1 MTLLILGQ
9 TSQPNQVKKMRLSKI
24 KLAGFKSFVDATT
37 INFPSNLTGIV
48 GPNGCGKSNTIDAV
62 RWVMGESSAKHLR
75 GASMD
80 DVIFNGSSARK
91 PIDMAAVELIFDNSE
106 GKLGGQ
112 YANYAE
118 ISVKRQVSRDGA
130 SKYSLNGTRCRK
142 RDVADLFLGTG
153 LGPRSYAIIE
163 QGMISRL
170 IEAKPEEL
178 RHFLEEAAGISKY
191 KERRRETETRIRHTR
206 ENLERLS
213 DLREEIGIQLAK
225 LQRQSRSAERYKE
238 FKQEERQLKAEHLTL
253 HWRELKAE
261 LDIRDKEIQATETSL
276 QQVIAQQRA
285 AESEI
290 ESQRQQSTQSNE
302 ILNNVQAEYYRLGAD
317 ISAKEQNIKHSQDLL
332 QRQQTDLEQIQ
343 IALADAGHAILSDKQ
358 EVEECQQNLLSEQ
371 PKLEHL
377 KAQEVASTEHYST
390 AEQAKQKWQQTWDEI
405 NQRYSAASQTAQLER
420 SRMEQLERH
429 VQQLQQRLQ
438 KIDVEKQALRGE
450 NLQEQISDLNILLT
464 KSTTEKEEHEQQLS
478 EAIANIK
485 KTREQIVSKEQQS
498 ADVRRS
504 IHQKQGSLSS
514 MEALQEAAL
523 GKTDKAAQQWLE
535 KNGISNNARFAEQL
549 SVSEGWEL
557 AVETVLG
564 DTLEAICVDNIEPF
578 SSVFDSL
585 KDSNLS
591 LVESQRENTRTEA
604 ASTNASAAVS
614 SEWLLAKVSSSVDT
628 SQFLFGIRCSDNLD
642 DALKVRSTLLNG
654 ESIITKNGIWLGTN
668 WIRIRRESDSN
679 SGVLARESS
688 IRELQH
694 ELIGHEAGAEK
705 ISAELTG
712 LRGTLQTNE
721 QQREEIQVV
730 LNSIHSRLNEI
741 KAQISAR
748 ESRHQHI
755 TSRDKD
761 LAVELEETQNL
772 INREESDI
780 ATATRNRNAALENA
794 EKMEADKKVLQGERD
809 ELQQQLQQHRTRQQQ
824 HQDQVHQLAIRVE
837 GLKTRLSG
845 LQHNIQRMEQ
855 AQTAQLQR
863 KQNLEALL
871 SQSLLPT
878 EQLESELKTLLEQR
892 LLSEEALAEA
902 RRKVEAITQTLRTLE
917 QQRSEF
923 EQSSQSVRAKLEKC
937 RLDSQEI
944 RVRSK
949 TTLEQLAETAFEL
962 EATLEKLAQLE
973 AETEPASSQQWETR
987 LSIVATKISR
997 LGAINLAAIDE
1008 YKEQLQRKEYLDAQD
1023 QDVTAALEILEQ
1035 AIAKIDKETRS
1046 RFKETFDHVNSRI
1059 KDMFPRLFGGGTAF
1073 LEMTGDDLLSTGV
1086 TIMARPPGKR
1096 ISNIHLMSGGEKALT
1111 AVALVFAIFE
1121 LNPAPFCMLDE
1132 VDAPLDE
1139 ANVGRFCQLVKEM
1152 SNRVQ
1157 FIFITHNKTTMEMSE
1172 HLSGVTMRE
1181 SGVSRLVSVDVAEAA
1196 TMAGVGA

>member
-1 MTLLILGQ
+1 
-9 TSQPNQVKKMRLSKI
+9 MRLSKI

-37 INFPSNLTGIV
+37 INFPGNLTGIV

-80 DVIFNGSSARK
+80 DVIFNGSSSRK

-118 ISVKRQVSRDGA
+118 ISVKRQVTREGG

-213 DLREEIGIQLAK
+213 DLREEIGIQLAR
-225 LQRQSRSAERYKE
+225 LQRQSRGAERYKE
-238 FKQEERQLKAEHLTL
+238 LKREERQLKAEHLTL

-261 LDIRDKEIQATETSL
+261 LDIRDKEIQTTETSL

-290 ESQRQQSTQSNE
+290 ESHRQQSTQSNE

-317 ISAKEQNIKHSQDLL
+317 ISAKEQNIKYQQDLL
-332 QRQQTDLEQIQ
+332 QRQQTDLEQVQ
-343 IALADAGHAILSDKQ
+343 VALADAGHAILSDKQ
-358 EVEECQQNLLSEQ
+358 EVEDLQQDLRSEQ
-371 PKLEHL
+371 PKLEQL

-405 NQRYSAASQTAQLER
+405 NQRYSATSQKAQLER

-450 NLQEQISDLNILLT
+450 NLQEQISDLNILLI

-578 SSVFDSL
+578 SPVFDSL

-591 LVESQRENTRTEA
+591 LVENQRENTKTDT
-604 ASTNASAAVS
+604 SSSNSSAAVS
-614 SEWLLAKVSSSVDT
+614 SEWLLSKVSSSVDT
-628 SQFLFGIRCSDNLD
+628 SQFLFGIRCSNNLD

-654 ESIITKNGIWLGTN
+654 ESIITKDGIWLGAN

-688 IRELQH
+688 IRELQQ
-694 ELIGHEAGAEK
+694 ELTGHEAGAEK

-712 LRGTLQTNE
+712 LRGTLQTSE
-721 QQREEIQVV
+721 QQREEIQVA
-730 LNSIHSRLNEI
+730 LNTIHSRLNEI

-772 INREESDI
+772 INRDESDI

-794 EKMEADKKVLQGERD
+794 EKMEADRKVLQEERD
-809 ELQQQLQQHRTRQQQ
+809 ALQQQLQQHRTSLQQ
-824 HQDQVHQLAIRVE
+824 HRDQAHQLAIRVE

-855 AQTAQLQR
+855 SQTAQLQR
-863 KQNLEALL
+863 KQDLESLL
-871 SQSLLPT
+871 SQSVQPT
-878 EQLESELKTLLEQR
+878 QQLESELKKLLEQR
-892 LLSEEALAEA
+892 LQSEEALAQA
-902 RRKVEAITQTLRTLE
+902 RRKVETITQSLRKLE
-917 QQRSEF
+917 QQRGEF
-923 EQSSQSVRAKLEKC
+923 EQNAQKVREQLEKC
-937 RLDSQEI
+937 RLDSQEL

-949 TTLEQLAETAFEL
+949 TTLEQLAETDFEL
-962 EATLEKLAQLE
+962 EPTLEKLAQLE
-973 AETEPASSQQWETR
+973 EEDGQSVSSQRWETK
-987 LSIVATKISR
+987 LSEVAAKISR
-997 LGAINLAAIDE
+997 LGAINLAAIEE
-1008 YKEQLQRKEYLDAQD
+1008 YKEQLQRKEYLDDQD
-1023 QDVTAALEILEQ
+1023 KDVTAALAILEQ
-1035 AIAKIDKETRS
+1035 AIAKIDKETKT
-1046 RFKETFDHVNSRI
+1046 RFKDTFDHVNSRI

-1073 LEMTGDDLLSTGV
+1073 LEMTGDDLLNTGV
-1086 TIMARPPGKR
+1086 SIMARPPGKR

-1152 SNRVQ
+1152 SDRVQ

>member
-1 MTLLILGQ
+1 
-9 TSQPNQVKKMRLSKI
+9 MRLSKI
-24 KLAGFKSFVDATT
+24 KLAGFKSFVDPTT

-80 DVIFNGSSARK
+80 DVIFNGSSSRK

-118 ISVKRQVSRDGA
+118 ISVKRQVTRDGA

-178 RHFLEEAAGISKY
+178 RNFLEEAAGISKY

-206 ENLERLS
+206 ENLERLA
-213 DLREEIGIQLAK
+213 DLREEIDKQLAR

-238 FKQEERQLKAEHLTL
+238 LKQQDRELKAEHLTL
-253 HWRELKAE
+253 HWSELKTE
-261 LDIRDKEIQATETSL
+261 LDARDKEIQHIETAL
-276 QQVIAQQRA
+276 QQVIAEQRSS
-285 AESEI
+285 ESKI
-290 ESQRQQSTQSNE
+290 EFQRQQSTESNE
-302 ILNNVQAEYYRLGAD
+302 ILNNAQGQYYRLGAE
-317 ISAKEQNIKHSQDLL
+317 ISAKEQNIQHQQDLL
-332 QRQQTDLEQIQ
+332 QRQKTDLEQIQ
-343 IALADAGHAILSDKQ
+343 IALTDASQAILSDKQ
-358 EVEECQQNLLSEQ
+358 EIEECQQNLLVEE
-371 PKLEHL
+371 PKLETF
-377 KAQEVASTEHYST
+377 KAQEVESEEHYQQ
-390 AEQAKQKWQQTWDEI
+390 AELAKQNWQQTWDEI
-405 NQRYSAASQTAQLER
+405 NQRYSAESQKAQLER

-429 VQQLQQRLQ
+429 VQQLKQRLQ
-438 KIDVEKQALRGE
+438 KIDIEKQALRGE
-450 NLQEQISDLNILLT
+450 NLEEQIADLTTLLT
-464 KSTTEKEEHEQQLS
+464 KSGNAKEENEQQLS
-478 EAIANIK
+478 EAITTIRQ
-485 KTREQIVSKEQQS
+485 TREQIVSVEQRS

-535 KNGISNNARFAEQL
+535 KSGINNNARLAEQL
-549 SVSEGWEL
+549 DVSDGWEL

-564 DTLEAICVDNIEPF
+564 DTLEAICVDNIDQF
-578 SSVFDSL
+578 SSAYSSL
-585 KDSNLS
+585 ENSKLS
-591 LVESQRENTRTEA
+591 LIENGPSNT
-604 ASTNASAAVS
+604 SADTISAGS
-614 SEWLLAKVSSSVDT
+614 AELLLAKVSSSVEL
-628 SQFLFGIRCSDNLD
+628 SQFLHGIRCTENLD
-642 DALKVRSTLLNG
+642 EALKMRQSLSKG
-654 ESIITKNGIWLGTN
+654 ESIISKDGIWLGAN
-668 WIRIRRESDSN
+668 WIRISRETDTN
-679 SGVLARESS
+679 TGVLARENS
-688 IRELQH
+688 IRELQQ
-694 ELIGHEAGAEK
+694 ELAEHEASAEQV
-705 ISAELTG
+705 SAELSALRDTL
-712 LRGTLQTNE
+712 LRGE
-721 QQREEIQVV
+721 QQREEIQVL
-730 LNSIHSRLNEI
+730 LNTIHSRLNEI
-741 KAQISAR
+741 KAQITAR
-748 ESRHQHI
+748 ESRHEHI
-755 TSRDKD
+755 TSRGKD
-761 LAVELEETQNL
+761 LDAELEETQNL
-772 INREESDI
+772 ISSDEDDI
-780 ATATRNRNAALENA
+780 ATATRSRNAALENA
-794 EKMEADKKVLQGERD
+794 ETMEVDRKALQGQRE
-809 ELQQQLQQHRTRQQQ
+809 ELQQQLQQHRTNLQQQ
-824 HQDQVHQLAIRVE
+824 RDEAHQLAIRVE

-863 KQNLEALL
+863 KQELESLL
-871 SQSLLPT
+871 SQSSQPT
-878 EQLESELKTLLEQR
+878 EQLEDELKALLEQR

-902 RRKVEAITQTLRTLE
+902 RRKVETITQTLRTLE

-923 EQSSQSVRAKLEKC
+923 EQESQNVRSQLEKC
-937 RLDSQEI
+937 RLDSQET
-944 RVRSK
+944 RVRSE
-949 TTLEQLAETAFEL
+949 TTLEQLAETGFEL
-962 EATLEKLAQLE
+962 DSVLETLKQLE
-973 AETEPASSQQWETR
+973 AEGEQASSKLWETK
-987 LSIVATKISR
+987 LSEVAQKISR
-997 LGAINLAAIDE
+997 LGPINLAAIEE
-1008 YKEQLQRKEYLDAQD
+1008 YKEQLQRKEYLDGQD
-1023 QDVTAALEILEQ
+1023 KDVTAALEILEQ

-1073 LEMTGDDLLSTGV
+1073 LEMTGDDLLNTGV
-1086 TIMARPPGKR
+1086 SIMARPPGKR

-1152 SNRVQ
+1152 SSRVQ
-1157 FIFITHNKTTMEMSE
+1157 FIFITHNKTTMEISE